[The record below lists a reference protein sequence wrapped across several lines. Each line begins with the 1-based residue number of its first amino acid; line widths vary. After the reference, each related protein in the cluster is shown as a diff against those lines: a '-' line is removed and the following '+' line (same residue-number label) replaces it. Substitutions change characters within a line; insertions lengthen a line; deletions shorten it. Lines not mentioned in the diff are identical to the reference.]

1 MGNLVVVKRWLGVS
15 NMSLQNKQRLG
26 DILVQINKITQEQLQ
41 SVLKK
46 QRISGK
52 RLGEQLIEDN
62 ILTED
67 EIIDVLEIQLGIM
80 RVDLDQVVVNMEA
93 VKSISE
99 SLGS

>member
-1 MGNLVVVKRWLGVS
+1 
-15 NMSLQNKQRLG
+15 MSSQNKQKSG
-26 DILVQINKITQEQLQ
+26 DILVQIKKITEEQLQ

-46 QRISGK
+46 QRASGK

-80 RVDLDQVVVNMEA
+80 RVELEQT
-93 VKSISE
+93 VKIF
-99 SLGS
+99 